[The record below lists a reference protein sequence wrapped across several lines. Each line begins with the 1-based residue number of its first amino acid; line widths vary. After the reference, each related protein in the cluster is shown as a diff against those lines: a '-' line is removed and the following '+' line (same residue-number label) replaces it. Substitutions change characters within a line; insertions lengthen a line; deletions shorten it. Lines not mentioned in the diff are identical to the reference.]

1 MGRPP
6 YGGDRPQRG
15 FIRKDGED
23 CLGRPPG
30 NPSPTRFYT
39 KAIDGA
45 IVIYIIL
52 STVIRSIDIQP
63 KMIPN
68 IP

>member
-1 MGRPP
+1 MGMGETA
-6 YGGDRPQRG
+6 GGDRPQRG
-15 FIRKDGED
+15 FIRK
-23 CLGRPPG
+23 
-30 NPSPTRFYT
+30 
-39 KAIDGA
+39 AIEGLSGF
-45 IVIYIIL
+45 YIIL